1 MTVYSDSK
9 YFGSYVDYWDDVY
22 GVDMGI
28 VKPRAIEWM
37 AAEPYV
43 EALEP
48 KAVRVSKAVC
58 VLNIDCKTATP
69 EEVEQVDSAF
79 VLKIS
84 SPDGMVGAGDKVPV
98 HGFAA
103 WFDCMFT
110 GHSGLDG
117 PTITLST
124 APAVDKPI
132 PGVRI
137 IPLIFILDILG
148 AHTMSAL
155 AAELSE
161 GSH

>member
-1 MTVYSDSK
+1 M
-9 YFGSYVDYWDDVY
+9 
-22 GVDMGI
+22 
-28 VKPRAIEWM
+28 
-37 AAEPYV
+37 
-43 EALEP
+43 
-48 KAVRVSKAVC
+48 
-58 VLNIDCKTATP
+58 
-69 EEVEQVDSAF
+69 DSAF

-148 AHTMSAL
+148 AHTMSAF
-155 AAELSE
+155 ATELSE
-161 GSH
+161 GSHEGPLCNVPLCQL